1 MPLNDLTLSQLVE
14 LTANLCALERAG
26 NDLRAD
32 GLEPTFDLTPG
43 EQMVI
48 TVSARMPD
56 LDAVIEDLFA
66 PDQPATL
73 STEAAA
79 AVSNWRDELDP
90 PRNWDEG
97 EEHQVAEI
105 YALNRLRTPFN
116 DPTFEAAEATGR
128 KPDDIAAYVGAHLY
142 ALCQQHLERLMSET
156 PSTEAAPV
164 QGGAEPVDAPPVAE
178 GPAGG
183 APMPSV
189 SASSAA
195 VMPETIPPAASIPQ
209 EAPQPAVAETEDSG
223 GGAELAAPQPPAAN
237 HERTFSGA
245 AVWTPEEDARLV
257 DLVASGMVR
266 LGLGKTAAI
275 RAAAAELGRPEQGT
289 AFRCHHKLK
298 DRIELHRAELQLQI
312 DLEATPIADAIPA
325 PTEPPEADPK
335 TADGDA
341 AVGGHSPAA
350 VQDEADAV
358 DLDAKSRAAAIAHGN
373 HPESFIADPVTAH
386 LMTLPDKGG
395 WTLARDHELMELSI
409 AGWQPNEIALQLQV
423 QANQIKPRFDQLT
436 GLYED
441 GTGKKVRRF
450 NRDDVF
456 AALTKLIQ
464 RGA

>member
-142 ALCQQHLERLMSET
+142 SLCQQHLERLMSET
-156 PSTEAAPV
+156 PFAEAAPV
-164 QGGAEPVDAPPVAE
+164 QGGGEPVDAPPVDE

-183 APMPSV
+183 APMPSA

-195 VMPETIPPAASIPQ
+195 DMPETIPPAASIPQ

-223 GGAELAAPQPPAAN
+223 GGHRNGSGAMHPAAT

-245 AVWTPEEDARLV
+245 APWTDEEDARLIN
-257 DLVASGMVR
+257 LVCTGVHMFNMS
-266 LGLGKTAAI
+266 KSAAI
-275 RAAAAELGRPEQGT
+275 RSAAAELGRSESAT
-289 AFRCHHKLK
+289 SFRCYHQL
-298 DRIELHRAELQLQI
+298 RARLTAEMAAAQEARDIVDPPGENPATQI
-312 DLEATPIADAIPA
+312 PS
-325 PTEPPEADPK
+325 PEA
-335 TADGDA
+335 ARQDA
-341 AVGGHSPAA
+341 PPPQAEVQGEGAVPQVRDAPALEP
-350 VQDEADAV
+350 EAGAG
-358 DLDAKSRAAAIAHGN
+358 ATSTSI
-373 HPESFIADPVTAH
+373 IADPVTAY
-386 LMTLPDKGG
+386 LMALPNKDG
-395 WTLARDHELMELSI
+395 WTLARDLDLIELTL
-409 AGWQPNEIALQLQV
+409 AGWMPNEIALELKVRADQV
-423 QANQIKPRFDQLT
+423 KARFDLLT
-436 GLYED
+436 GLHTDEA
-441 GTGKKVRRF
+441 TGKQARRWP
-450 NRDDVF
+450 REAVF
-456 AALTKLIQ
+456 DALQALRQADARAA
-464 RGA
+464 GG